1 MHFDDLYPL
10 LFIPKLPLSPFHFF
24 AYNPFEGSNHF
35 GIELFP
41 GFGYDLLQCLPGQHA
56 FAVGAGPVVIAS

>member
-10 LFIPKLPLSPFHFF
+10 IFIPKLPLSPFHFF

-41 GFGYDLLQCLPGQHA
+41 GFGYDLL
-56 FAVGAGPVVIAS
+56 